1 MIGIN
6 TLLSA
11 ISSAQKAAPKNSSSQ
26 SGLDKKLKDFG
37 TGIGQ
42 SSGQKSNNTGRPRS
56 RSREDE
62 IFDALIS
69 GSQPKGISLD
79 TEPSQSRQEQL
90 QSREEAVYAALQQQQ
105 EEAAKEAEKVNTAN
119 AQRDKLI
126 GDLRA
131 LRSSSG
137 FVTDELTRANYEQA
151 EQRILA
157 DLAAQDEVLGKGP
170 QDYSDGALA
179 EIAKQQNAERT
190 WQEKQAQREKDAK
203 AAEDAKAVVDYYET
217 QFPQRQF
224 WTELDYQK
232 YNQAKRQ
239 AAYQGP
245 TGNSNAEREYLLQ
258 QAKEVREK
266 YERMGDTNAAYLM
279 FGLGEEQDK
288 TVARDAELAPIYA
301 RLRELDTELG
311 NEPQDYENYALTPAE
326 RASKVVESSARDQ
339 ASGYANAAATLMD
352 FENSRRNRDDVLGQ
366 ALAGSDYTAVAG
378 NDAAQQF
385 LASMPQDNQAYYAA
399 RPETIAQMQAY
410 ADEQAA
416 RAAMATQE
424 AKRDLGAFGQ
434 TAVDVGKGLM
444 DVGADTAAS
453 LAAPGAGMVAMGT
466 RVFGKAAQEAR
477 IDGKDVDEQML
488 QGIKAAAI
496 EMATEKIGGPFEKAY
511 GGTLLGK
518 ATSEAVEKLGAN
530 SAFRKFLLKEGA
542 NFLTEGGEEIASNFL
557 DTFLSRMRT
566 RISNEVHGENEAL
579 EAYNISEMLYEGL
592 VGGLTG
598 LVGGAQVAMNEAQ
611 MEAYV
616 DGVITALEERLAA
629 GEMPNTAQAAQGAQ
643 NAIEGEGDT
652 QTPQEGLESATG
664 LSEKFNPA
672 LAQTLQQDRAT
683 VGAMLDEGE
692 QFANEQQA
700 EADMDTV
707 VSLMETGK
715 YSDAKKIIDNPT
727 FRLVYEALT
736 GETLPESRNKAADQ
750 IVSRAKSDDPLP
762 NLGKVDVIDLILG
775 GNGRPVA
782 QTATPSVSEATSEV
796 QQPGNTLPSATAPV
810 AAAAQAE
817 QAPAPVPEQTTAPAI
832 AEQTPVEQA
841 PAEQTPAEQAPAE
854 QAPAENRPT
863 WDEKADAQKHA
874 DRLYEQANDAQQ
886 QAEKYRQL
894 AQAAED
900 PGTAETYNNAADA
913 LIEKAQR
920 LRSEA
925 AQTEQEMFERGE
937 PEKAITSQ
945 VEARGRERE
954 AGFNENIRTDEN
966 RPEALREIVEKDPE
980 MYRQLSNKDTLAAAQ
995 DIFTKGHAEAM
1006 RTLEAALDAAEAGR
1020 KLAPEMVP
1028 LAKLL
1033 SDELT
1038 LRGDTYKAQEI
1049 VQRVSRQLIEAG
1061 QLGQAARILRKSV
1074 GDIITEQAYN
1084 ALEGRD
1090 EETRIAFAEK
1100 MGRIA
1105 EQYKNALG
1113 DHRPGDPYS
1122 EPQLAGIRQ
1131 LIKDLSD
1138 MRNTGTLF
1146 KGNFAKIVDK
1156 ISDGNYLNEFV
1167 QKQMLSVIDD
1177 AAAKPTDNIGDK
1189 VKTAQ
1194 VLSQLMSLATIERNL
1209 VGNLSFGAVDLFQAN
1224 TLGFAI
1230 DKLVSKFTGKKTVGV
1245 ESGWFSSD
1253 SRQAATD
1260 ALMKSVLEVAA
1271 DVNMDTQSNKYN
1283 LSANRAFKMSGGV
1296 FSQVVSRMEQIL
1308 GYGLSSSDKLF
1319 RGKTEAGTTR
1329 ALENLKN
1336 SNLTAEEIAEIA
1348 KQDADYRLFQNEGT
1362 AAKASQGIHDLLNL
1376 FGFGGKV
1383 QGSQRKGGFGL
1394 GDLVNTY
1401 PKVPANLGVK
1411 LLEYSPLDFAKGLGQ
1426 LIVNGQKGTLTAA
1439 KQHEAVMNMSR
1450 GLSGSVIMAAFAA
1463 IAKAGALRDFDDEDD
1478 YDIIAQNKA
1487 EGKKGLQWN
1496 ITAMLEGRPNK
1507 WRNGDV
1513 LVSAAF
1519 MEPIDGFLRA
1529 GVMIANED
1537 EANIATVTND
1547 ILQAAYESVLDLPV
1561 LSNISNIEDT
1571 IRYSTADTVSG
1582 KAVDVLSTFA
1592 GDSASGFIPA
1602 AIRHAANATD
1612 EYARDTASNSKPQAA
1627 LNRVLSN
1634 IPGLRETLPVKTD
1647 AFGQN
1652 VSNGPAWQRAAN
1664 VALPGRLDTLS
1675 QSKES
1680 AAIEA
1685 LIEATGKKSLM
1696 PARKGPKTVEIGD
1709 VDVKL
1714 TDSQSQAYKTKLGE
1728 TYADGIGALLKSGAW
1743 DKMPTEVQAKVAGD
1757 LKAMAKASATAQ
1769 TAKAK
1774 GMKYESTWDDEL
1786 TLKNPAAYIAVKDT
1800 YSIATSGKRVD
1811 YKAIDA
1817 LLKAKGMYTKLD
1829 DKSKAL
1835 LENSASYLGE
1845 LAEAAGYGIN
1855 AKAWFAAK
1863 DKQKALNKAEL
1874 TATQRAAEF
1883 SYWLDNQPY
1892 SEKQRDLLQE
1902 QMGFYSSNR
1911 ADSDVYDALHAS
1923 GLAPDKAKTAYDA
1936 IRDLPVLDGHAGVTK
1951 AQIYKSIADMDLS
1964 DAEKWKVFDQYA
1976 TDAAKRAAGRYE
1988 SYDDFASSNSKYVR
2002 IK

>member
-11 ISSAQKAAPKNSSSQ
+11 ISSASKAAPKNGSSQ

-42 SSGQKSNNTGRPRS
+42 SAGQKSSNTGRSRS

-105 EEAAKEAEKVNTAN
+105 EAAAKEAEAAEKVNTAN

-137 FVTDELTRANYEQA
+137 FVTDELSRANYEQA

-179 EIAKQQNAERT
+179 EIAKQQNAART

-203 AAEDAKAVVDYYET
+203 AAEDAKAVLDYYDT
-217 QFPQRQF
+217 VFTQRQF
-224 WTELDYQK
+224 WTADDYAK
-232 YNQAKRQ
+232 YNRAKRQ

-258 QAKEVREK
+258 QAQEVREK

-311 NEPQDYENYALTPAE
+311 NDPQDYESYALTPAE

-339 ASGYANAAATLMD
+339 ASGYANAAATLLD

-453 LAAPGAGMVAMGT
+453 LAAPGAGMFAMGA
-466 RVFGKAAQEAR
+466 RVFGTAAQEAR
-477 IDGKDVDEQML
+477 LDGKDVDEQML

-579 EAYNISEMLYEGL
+579 EAYNIPEMLYEGL

-598 LVGGAQVAMNEAQ
+598 LVGGTQVAMNEAQ

-643 NAIEGEGDT
+643 NAIQSEGDT
-652 QTPQEGLESATG
+652 QTPQEGLESATW
-664 LSEKFNPA
+664 LSEQFNPE
-672 LAQTLQQDRAT
+672 LAQTLQQDRENINN
-683 VGAMLDEGE
+683 MLNEGE

-700 EADMDTV
+700 EADMDAV
-707 VSLMETGK
+707 VALMGSKTFT
-715 YSDAKKIIDNPT
+715 DAKKIIDNAAY
-727 FRLVYEALT
+727 RRVYEALT
-736 GETLPESRNKAADQ
+736 GETLPESRNRAAQ
-750 IVSRAKSDDPLP
+750 QVINRARSDDPLP
-762 NLGKVDVIDLILG
+762 NLGNVDVIDIILG
-775 GNGRPVA
+775 GTGRPAAVA
-782 QTATPSVSEATSEV
+782 QAPAQVQAEAPPPTAEQAAPEV
-796 QQPGNTLPSATAPV
+796 QQPANIIPP
-810 AAAAQAE
+810 
-817 QAPAPVPEQTTAPAI
+817 APAPAMPVPL
-832 AEQTPVEQA
+832 AEQTQATPAEQMPA
-841 PAEQTPAEQAPAE
+841 PAEQT
-854 QAPAENRPT
+854 PAENRPT

-874 DRLYEQANDAQQ
+874 DRLYEQANDAQE
-886 QAEKYRQL
+886 QAEKYRKL
-894 AQAAED
+894 ALAAED
-900 PGTAETYNNAADA
+900 PGTAEAYNNAADA

-1038 LRGDTYKAQEI
+1038 IRGDTYKAQEI

-1074 GDIITEQAYN
+1074 GDIITEQAYK
-1084 ALEGRD
+1084 ALEGQD
-1090 EETRIAFAEK
+1090 EQTRIDFAEK
-1100 MGRIA
+1100 MGALA

-1113 DHRPGDPYS
+1113 DHRQGDPFT
-1122 EPQLAGIRQ
+1122 EAQIADLRQ

-1146 KGNFAKIVDK
+1146 KANFGKILDK
-1156 ISDGNYLNEFV
+1156 ISDGDYLNEFV

-1189 VKTAQ
+1189 VKTVQ

-1224 TLGFAI
+1224 TFGFAI

-1245 ESGWFSSD
+1245 ESGWFNSD

-1260 ALMKSVLEVAA
+1260 AMMKSVLEVAA

-1308 GYGLSSSDKLF
+1308 GYGLQSSDKLF
-1319 RGKTEAGTTR
+1319 RGKTEAGTAR

-1348 KQDADYRLFQNEGT
+1348 KQDADYRLFQNEGV
-1362 AAKASQGIHDLLNL
+1362 AAKASQGVHDLLNL
-1376 FGFGGKV
+1376 FGFGGQV

-1426 LIVNGQKGTLTAA
+1426 LVINGQKGTLTAA
-1439 KQHEAVMNMSR
+1439 KQHEAVLNMSR
-1450 GLSGSVIMAAFAA
+1450 GLSGTVIMAAFAA
-1463 IAKAGALRDFDDEDD
+1463 IAKSGALRDFDDEDD

-1496 ITAMLEGRPNK
+1496 ITATLEGRPNK
-1507 WRNGDV
+1507 WRDGDV

-1537 EANIATVTND
+1537 DANIATVTND

-1582 KAVDVLSTFA
+1582 KAIDALSTFA

-1602 AIRHAANATD
+1602 AVRHAANATD

-1696 PARKGPKTVEIGD
+1696 PARKGPKTVEIGGT
-1709 VDVKL
+1709 DVKL
-1714 TDSQSQAYKTKLGE
+1714 TDGQSRAFKTKLGNA
-1728 TYADGIGALLKSGAW
+1728 YADGISALLESGAW
-1743 DKMPTEVQAKVAGD
+1743 DKMPTDVQAKVATD
-1757 LKAMAKASATAQ
+1757 LKAMANAAATSQ
-1769 TAKAK
+1769 VAKTK
-1774 GMKYESTWDDEL
+1774 GLEYETTWADEL
-1786 TLKNPAAYIAVKDT
+1786 KLKNPAAYIAVKDT
-1800 YSIATSGKRVD
+1800 YSLATKGDRVD

-1817 LLKAKGMYTKLD
+1817 LLKASGMYTKLD
-1829 DKSKAL
+1829 SRSKEL
-1835 LENSASYLGE
+1835 LENSASYLDE
-1845 LAEAAGYGIN
+1845 LSEAAGYGIN
-1855 AKAWFAAK
+1855 AKAWYAAK
-1863 DKQKALNKAEL
+1863 NKQQELNKAEL

-1883 SYWLDNQPY
+1883 SFWLDGQPY
-1892 SEKQRDLLQE
+1892 SKEQRDLLQE
-1902 QMGFYSSNR
+1902 QMGFYTSNR

-1923 GLAPDKAKTAYDA
+1923 GLTPDKAKTAYDT
-1936 IRDLPVLDGHAGVTK
+1936 IRGLPVLDGHAGVTK